1 VNATTPWFEAYRRMF
16 FEQSRQSDHEFL
28 FHYVACILVVSS
40 SHPNPIEGFANLYQ
54 KHVEMKNANKY
65 PKYVPHPH
73 LFYYRLLVHDVA
85 TGDEQRAQKL
95 QQELSVKYGIGQS
108 SVLKINSRKMS
119 SVEDSGQAPE
129 ADPWSQYLIN
139 MDTNQEEDSVE
150 SDEDD
155 NPDPSK
161 IYSTPPSLSTSS
173 LKKQP
178 AKLPPVPSEP
188 RLDLLNDDPLASESI
203 SDPLSSDPLSEA
215 NDPLTQALHDSELGT
230 VSDNSSKSISQTD
243 IPSGAPSRVPSVK
256 VLHGQCLTL
265 NDQERIRNFVN
276 DFCNRG
282 LLPFLEKQI
291 RQLNEQ
297 VNSKRGF
304 QRALFRVGRNWFGGG
319 NKPSNHSGVTSYS
332 IESGELQMRLLG
344 DLAFLCQNYELAYT
358 CYHSCKRDFQND
370 HAWLYYAG
378 ALEMAATSLFMQ
390 ISNRRDPHPYFEESI
405 QVYTDTC
412 KLSHYATRATLLA
425 TEMMKTRLLYRAA
438 AAAFIKITS
447 EDSDLK
453 SALMLEQAAH
463 CFLRMSPQSIRKFA
477 FHLIL
482 AGHRYSK
489 SFQRRHALRTYG
501 QALEFY
507 QEKSWSLA
515 EDHINFSLGHQSF
528 TLKQLEDAYVAF
540 HRLLSHSW
548 NLQQPKQQNTH
559 LKEFLY
565 VFKQHLI
572 NIGLGNASATTE
584 VSDGPIPFLSSVK
597 ATADLPVLPLPA
609 VVAQQTQVLV
619 SCVAGYHEQL
629 LPNSPSSFRNHSL
642 VGNGEKG
649 DRDSS
654 VIKAGFLSFDR
665 LDDSSVSMDEWR
677 QLEQLAMNGSSNS
690 NPSVEFIPCLQTYF
704 DENTDNTTEPVCVV
718 GERVDVQLSLQNPLQ
733 VDLCLGKL
741 TLLWE
746 HNSPDDSMPNET
758 PPDLFT
764 PVVTEVLD
772 ELTIAPGSTEQ
783 LQLSLTPLAVGTV
796 SIVGIAY
803 NLKARSNEY
812 DDENDEVDVGLLQRR
827 DRKSNVRR
835 MLNVGIR
842 GKQLV
847 HCRGVRLNRDKKEKS
862 SVVYGPDKRLHLK
875 IIPAMPQLEV
885 TFVNFPTSLL
895 CGEVKVVKTTFS
907 NKGKKPLKNLR
918 ITSSHN
924 RFFAFGGVVKNCE
937 STASVKTSGESSEDK
952 TSLTDNEAH
961 GHPVA
966 LQVPAVTNIQLPN
979 NQLSGG
985 DSITVCMWVHG
996 GEEPGVQE
1004 VNFLFYYEPVES
1016 DSYLRH
1022 RVLRHTTQ
1030 ISLASSLRLNASA
1043 ELSLKNTHECSRI
1056 DKAIQEVL
1064 LTLDIDNVVQVMLC
1078 LLILIAMLYYCNC
1091 IVINR
1096 YLRKRQQILSLGKYH
1111 V

>member
-1 VNATTPWFEAYRRMF
+1 MF

-378 ALEMAATSLFMQ
+378 AL
-390 ISNRRDPHPYFEESI
+390 
-405 QVYTDTC
+405 
-412 KLSHYATRATLLA
+412 
-425 TEMMKTRLLYRAA
+425 
-438 AAAFIKITS
+438 
-447 EDSDLK
+447 
-453 SALMLEQAAH
+453 
-463 CFLRMSPQSIRKFA
+463 
-477 FHLIL
+477 
-482 AGHRYSK
+482 
-489 SFQRRHALRTYG
+489 
-501 QALEFY
+501 
-507 QEKSWSLA
+507 
-515 EDHINFSLGHQSF
+515 
-528 TLKQLEDAYVAF
+528 
-540 HRLLSHSW
+540 
-548 NLQQPKQQNTH
+548 
-559 LKEFLY
+559 
-565 VFKQHLI
+565 
-572 NIGLGNASATTE
+572 
-584 VSDGPIPFLSSVK
+584 
-597 ATADLPVLPLPA
+597 
-609 VVAQQTQVLV
+609 
-619 SCVAGYHEQL
+619 
-629 LPNSPSSFRNHSL
+629 
-642 VGNGEKG
+642 
-649 DRDSS
+649 
-654 VIKAGFLSFDR
+654 
-665 LDDSSVSMDEWR
+665 
-677 QLEQLAMNGSSNS
+677 
-690 NPSVEFIPCLQTYF
+690 
-704 DENTDNTTEPVCVV
+704 
-718 GERVDVQLSLQNPLQ
+718 
-733 VDLCLGKL
+733 
-741 TLLWE
+741 
-746 HNSPDDSMPNET
+746 
-758 PPDLFT
+758 
-764 PVVTEVLD
+764 
-772 ELTIAPGSTEQ
+772 
-783 LQLSLTPLAVGTV
+783 
-796 SIVGIAY
+796 VGI
-803 NLKARSNEY
+803 
-812 DDENDEVDVGLLQRR
+812 
-827 DRKSNVRR
+827 
-835 MLNVGIR
+835 
-842 GKQLV
+842 
-847 HCRGVRLNRDKKEKS
+847 
-862 SVVYGPDKRLHLK
+862 
-875 IIPAMPQLEV
+875 
-885 TFVNFPTSLL
+885 
-895 CGEVKVVKTTFS
+895 
-907 NKGKKPLKNLR
+907 
-918 ITSSHN
+918 
-924 RFFAFGGVVKNCE
+924 
-937 STASVKTSGESSEDK
+937 
-952 TSLTDNEAH
+952 
-961 GHPVA
+961 
-966 LQVPAVTNIQLPN
+966 
-979 NQLSGG
+979 
-985 DSITVCMWVHG
+985 
-996 GEEPGVQE
+996 
-1004 VNFLFYYEPVES
+1004 
-1016 DSYLRH
+1016 
-1022 RVLRHTTQ
+1022 
-1030 ISLASSLRLNASA
+1030 
-1043 ELSLKNTHECSRI
+1043 
-1056 DKAIQEVL
+1056 
-1064 LTLDIDNVVQVMLC
+1064 
-1078 LLILIAMLYYCNC
+1078 
-1091 IVINR
+1091 
-1096 YLRKRQQILSLGKYH
+1096 
-1111 V
+1111 